1 MCKQQ
6 CRAQIIASLKT
17 GTSQVSEARPKA
29 NLIMPALSEES
40 PTPATNRTAHTGIT
54 KKHNALAQGNRQRGG
69 IHAFFFKAAALH
81 QHEGSTRQGRGLP
94 LSVSAFIVP
103 PAYQERLQSTP
114 FSSHFLS
121 RIQGC
126 AFMSAYVYPCSNDKE
141 CSVGSYCHSPQQ
153 SPPRCLN
160 CRRRKKR
167 CHRDA
172 MCCPGNRCSNFI
184 CVPISESVLSPH
196 ISALDEDNK
205 LSTKDQSWRKNGNL
219 HAKHSLKGHEG
230 DPCLRSSDCSEGY
243 CCARHFWTKICK
255 PVLRQGEV
263 CTKQRKK
270 GTHGLEIFQRC
281 DCAKGLSC
289 KVWKDATSS
298 SKSRLHMC
306 QKI

>member
-1 MCKQQ
+1 MLVSTWNRYCVVMFL
-6 CRAQIIASLKT
+6 IASVKT
-17 GTSQVSEARPKA
+17 GASQVEARPKA
-29 NLIMPALSEES
+29 NSIKPAGLEE
-40 PTPATNRTAHTGIT
+40 TPAPAANRSAPAI
-54 KKHNALAQGNRQRGG
+54 KKHRVIPQQ
-69 IHAFFFKAAALH
+69 
-81 QHEGSTRQGRGLP
+81 
-94 LSVSAFIVP
+94 
-103 PAYQERLQSTP
+103 
-114 FSSHFLS
+114 
-121 RIQGC
+121 
-126 AFMSAYVYPCSNDKE
+126 VYPCSNDKE

-153 SPPRCLN
+153 APSRCLT

-172 MCCPGNRCSNFI
+172 MCCPGNRCRNYI
-184 CVPISESVLSPH
+184 CVSISESVLSPH
-196 ISALDEDNK
+196 ISPLDDHNVQ
-205 LSTKDQSWRKNGNL
+205 STKDHSWRRKG
-219 HAKHSLKGHEG
+219 KVPVKGHEG
-230 DPCLRSSDCSEGY
+230 DSCLRSSDCSEGY

-270 GTHGLEIFQRC
+270 GSHGLEIFQRC

>member
-1 MCKQQ
+1 MLVSTWNRYCAVMFLVATL
-6 CRAQIIASLKT
+6 RT

-29 NLIMPALSEES
+29 NSIKPALLEET
-40 PTPATNRTAHTGIT
+40 PTPATNRSATVHTGIT
-54 KKHNALAQGNRQRGG
+54 KKYNVLAQQ
-69 IHAFFFKAAALH
+69 
-81 QHEGSTRQGRGLP
+81 
-94 LSVSAFIVP
+94 
-103 PAYQERLQSTP
+103 
-114 FSSHFLS
+114 
-121 RIQGC
+121 
-126 AFMSAYVYPCSNDKE
+126 MYPCSNDKE

-153 SPPRCLN
+153 APSRCLT

-172 MCCPGNRCSNFI
+172 MCCPGNRCSNYI

-196 ISALDEDNK
+196 ISALDEHNK
-205 LSTKDQSWRKNGNL
+205 LSNKDHNWRKGGKA

-270 GTHGLEIFQRC
+270 GSHGLEIFQRC

>member
-1 MCKQQ
+1 MLIPTWNRC
-6 CRAQIIASLKT
+6 CALMFLVAALRT
-17 GTSQVSEARPKA
+17 GTSQVLEAARPKA
-29 NLIMPALSEES
+29 NSIKPALLEET
-40 PTPATNRTAHTGIT
+40 PTPPTNRSATVHTGVT
-54 KKHNALAQGNRQRGG
+54 KKHSILAQQ
-69 IHAFFFKAAALH
+69 
-81 QHEGSTRQGRGLP
+81 
-94 LSVSAFIVP
+94 
-103 PAYQERLQSTP
+103 
-114 FSSHFLS
+114 
-121 RIQGC
+121 
-126 AFMSAYVYPCSNDKE
+126 VYPCSNDKE
-141 CSVGSYCHSPQQ
+141 CTVDSYCHSPQQ
-153 SPPRCLN
+153 APSRCLT

-172 MCCPGNRCSNFI
+172 MCCPGNRCSNYI

-196 ISALDEDNK
+196 ISALDEHNK
-205 LSTKDQSWRKNGNL
+205 LSTKDHSWRKSGKAQ
-219 HAKHSLKGHEG
+219 AKHSLKGHEG

-255 PVLRQGEV
+255 PVLRQAEV

-270 GTHGLEIFQRC
+270 GSHGLEIFQRC

>member
-1 MCKQQ
+1 MLVLTWSRC
-6 CRAQIIASLKT
+6 CALVVLVATLRT
-17 GTSQVSEARPKA
+17 GTTLGSEAHPKA
-29 NLIMPALSEES
+29 NLIKPALSGGT
-40 PTPATNRTAHTGIT
+40 PTPATNLSDAVDLGIT
-54 KKHNALAQGNRQRGG
+54 KKHNTLAQQ
-69 IHAFFFKAAALH
+69 L
-81 QHEGSTRQGRGLP
+81 
-94 LSVSAFIVP
+94 
-103 PAYQERLQSTP
+103 
-114 FSSHFLS
+114 
-121 RIQGC
+121 
-126 AFMSAYVYPCSNDKE
+126 YPCSSDRE

-153 SPPRCLN
+153 APSRCLG

-172 MCCPGNRCSNFI
+172 MCCPGNRCSNYM
-184 CVPISESVLSPH
+184 CVPISESVLPPH
-196 ISALDEDNK
+196 IPALDEHNK
-205 LSTKDQSWRKNGNL
+205 LSNKDHGWRKSGKG

-230 DPCLRSSDCSEGY
+230 DPCLRSSDCSEGH

-270 GTHGLEIFQRC
+270 GSHGLEIFQRC

>member
-1 MCKQQ
+1 MLVLTWNRC
-6 CRAQIIASLKT
+6 CAVVFLVATLKT
-17 GTSQVSEARPKA
+17 GTTQVSEAHPKA
-29 NLIMPALSEES
+29 NLIKPALLGET
-40 PTPATNRTAHTGIT
+40 PTPPTNRSDTVHLGIT
-54 KKHNALAQGNRQRGG
+54 KKYNILAQQ
-69 IHAFFFKAAALH
+69 
-81 QHEGSTRQGRGLP
+81 
-94 LSVSAFIVP
+94 
-103 PAYQERLQSTP
+103 
-114 FSSHFLS
+114 
-121 RIQGC
+121 
-126 AFMSAYVYPCSNDKE
+126 VYPCSNDKE
-141 CSVGSYCHSPQQ
+141 CSVESYCHSPQQ
-153 SPPRCLN
+153 APSRCLN

-172 MCCPGNRCSNFI
+172 MCCPGNRCSNYI

-196 ISALDEDNK
+196 ISALDEHNK
-205 LSTKDQSWRKNGNL
+205 LSTKDPNWRKSGKA

-270 GTHGLEIFQRC
+270 GSHGLEIFQRC

>member
-1 MCKQQ
+1 MPAITWNSC
-6 CRAQIIASLKT
+6 CLVVLLVAALRT

-29 NLIMPALSEES
+29 NSIKPAVLGETT
-40 PTPATNRTAHTGIT
+40 TPATNRTTAVHPGTT
-54 KKHNALAQGNRQRGG
+54 KKHNILAQ
-69 IHAFFFKAAALH
+69 
-81 QHEGSTRQGRGLP
+81 
-94 LSVSAFIVP
+94 
-103 PAYQERLQSTP
+103 
-114 FSSHFLS
+114 
-121 RIQGC
+121 
-126 AFMSAYVYPCSNDKE
+126 VYPCSNDKE
-141 CSVGSYCHSPQQ
+141 CSLGSYCHSPQHAP
-153 SPPRCLN
+153 SRCLT
-160 CRRRKKR
+160 CRRKKKR

-172 MCCPGNRCSNFI
+172 MCCPGNRCGNYI
-184 CVPISESVLSPH
+184 CVPTTESVLSPH
-196 ISALDEDNK
+196 ISPLDEHNK
-205 LSTKDQSWRKNGNL
+205 LYNKDNWKKTVKPQ
-219 HAKHSLKGHEG
+219 AKHSLKGHEG

-270 GTHGLEIFQRC
+270 GSHGLEIFQRC

>member
-1 MCKQQ
+1 MLVLTWNRC
-6 CRAQIIASLKT
+6 CVVVFLVASLKT

-29 NLIMPALSEES
+29 NVIKPALSEES

-54 KKHNALAQGNRQRGG
+54 KKHNALAQ
-69 IHAFFFKAAALH
+69 FLFKAAALH

-114 FSSHFLS
+114 FSSHFLR

-126 AFMSAYVYPCSNDKE
+126 AFMCTHAATIRSAAWGATATAPSI
-141 CSVGSYCHSPQQ
+141 
-153 SPPRCLN
+153 
-160 CRRRKKR
+160 
-167 CHRDA
+167 
-172 MCCPGNRCSNFI
+172 I

>member
-1 MCKQQ
+1 MLVSAWSKC
-6 CRAQIIASLKT
+6 CIAMLVVASVRT
-17 GTSQVSEARPKA
+17 EASQLSEARPKA
-29 NLIMPALSEES
+29 NSIKPSSLEET
-40 PTPATNRTAHTGIT
+40 PTPA
-54 KKHNALAQGNRQRGG
+54 GNRS
-69 IHAFFFKAAALH
+69 APV
-81 QHEGSTRQGRGLP
+81 TRKHRLLP
-94 LSVSAFIVP
+94 
-103 PAYQERLQSTP
+103 Q
-114 FSSHFLS
+114 
-121 RIQGC
+121 
-126 AFMSAYVYPCSNDKE
+126 VYPCSNDKE

-153 SPPRCLN
+153 APSRCLS

-172 MCCPGNRCSNFI
+172 MCCPGNRCSNYI
-184 CVPISESVLSPH
+184 CVSISESVLSPH
-196 ISALDEDNK
+196 ISAIDNPNV
-205 LSTKDQSWRKNGNL
+205 LSTKDHSWRKKGRGQ
-219 HAKHSLKGHEG
+219 AKHVLKGHEG
-230 DPCLRSSDCSEGY
+230 DPCLRSSDCSESY

-270 GTHGLEIFQRC
+270 GSHGLEIFQRC

>member
-1 MCKQQ
+1 MLAFTWSRC
-6 CRAQIIASLKT
+6 CILVLLVAWMRL
-17 GTSQVSEARPKA
+17 GTCQRSAARSKA
-29 NLIMPALSEES
+29 NAIKSALPDAA
-40 PTPATNRTAHTGIT
+40 PTPAATNRSAAVHSGIT
-54 KKHNALAQGNRQRGG
+54 KKYNILAQ
-69 IHAFFFKAAALH
+69 A
-81 QHEGSTRQGRGLP
+81 
-94 LSVSAFIVP
+94 
-103 PAYQERLQSTP
+103 
-114 FSSHFLS
+114 
-121 RIQGC
+121 
-126 AFMSAYVYPCSNDKE
+126 YPCSTDKE

-153 SPPRCLN
+153 APSRCLT

-172 MCCPGNRCSNFI
+172 MCCPGNRCSNYI
-184 CVPISESVLSPH
+184 CVPVSESVLSPH
-196 ISALDEDNK
+196 ISTLDDHNK
-205 LSTKDQSWRKNGNL
+205 LSTKDHGWKKTGKPQAR
-219 HAKHSLKGHEG
+219 HSLKGHEG
-230 DPCLRSSDCSEGY
+230 DPCLRSSDCSEGF

-270 GTHGLEIFQRC
+270 GSHGLEIFQRC

>member
-1 MCKQQ
+1 MAAGGQPGGMLVPTWSRC
-6 CRAQIIASLKT
+6 CVVMFLVATLGT

-29 NLIMPALSEES
+29 NFIKPALLEET
-40 PTPATNRTAHTGIT
+40 PTPTTNRSATAHSGST
-54 KKHNALAQGNRQRGG
+54 KKYNILAQ
-69 IHAFFFKAAALH
+69 
-81 QHEGSTRQGRGLP
+81 
-94 LSVSAFIVP
+94 
-103 PAYQERLQSTP
+103 
-114 FSSHFLS
+114 
-121 RIQGC
+121 
-126 AFMSAYVYPCSNDKE
+126 VYPCSNDKE

-153 SPPRCLN
+153 APSRCLT

-172 MCCPGNRCSNFI
+172 MCYI
-184 CVPISESVLSPH
+184 CVPISESVISPH
-196 ISALDEDNK
+196 ISAIDENNK
-205 LSTKDQSWRKNGNL
+205 LPTKDHSWRKGGKG
-219 HAKHSLKGHEG
+219 HAKHVLKGHEG

-270 GTHGLEIFQRC
+270 GSHNLELFQRC